1 MTGIQ
6 ITLLGILVVCI
17 GLSGFFSGSETAI
30 VALPRER
37 SAQLADRGTRG
48 MRLASL
54 VDDLEAT
61 LGTLLVANN
70 FVNILGASV
79 AAALTIDLLGVFVD
93 GASAETLGPWVSTLV
108 VTAVV
113 LIVGEI
119 TPKTLAARRP
129 ERFGMFVAPTI
140 WWLGR
145 FIGPI
150 PRAFVGLSRSILRI
164 FGVEAGDGA
173 AVTEADI
180 KALALLSEEAGHI
193 GPEEREILESLFEMA
208 DRPVR
213 EVMTPR
219 LEVTALGLGATE
231 EEARQAINASAH
243 SRFPVVAT
251 GGTLDDTVG
260 ILYAKDLF
268 RAKTPGGTI
277 DRFLRDPV
285 YLPESMPILAALQQL
300 RRQRISFGVVLDEHG
315 GVDGIV
321 TVKDLIAE
329 LVGEIQDEYDPREPT
344 VFRLG
349 DGIWMV
355 EGRVGVEELA
365 SEIGRR
371 LPVGPFSSVGGL
383 YLWVAGTIP
392 AAGQSVMVDGIRL
405 TVLRMDRKRIDR
417 LRVEIVEDD
426 EGTHASSLT
435 AT

>member
-1 MTGIQ
+1 MTGVQTALVI
-6 ITLLGILVVCI
+6 ILVVCI
-17 GLSGFFSGSETAI
+17 VLSGFFSGSETAV

-37 SAQLADRGTRG
+37 SARLAGHGTRG
-48 MRLASL
+48 ARLAAL
-54 VDDLEAT
+54 VNDLEST

-79 AAALTIDLLGVFVD
+79 AAALTIDLLELVVH
-93 GASAETLGPWVSTLV
+93 GATAETFGPWVSTLV
-108 VTAVV
+108 MTAVV
-113 LIVGEI
+113 LVVGEI

-129 ERFGMFVAPTI
+129 EQFGLFVAPTI

-145 FIGPI
+145 TIRPI
-150 PRAFVGLSRSILRI
+150 PRAFVGLSRSILRR
-164 FGVEAGDGA
+164 FGVDSGSGA

-180 KALALLSEEAGHI
+180 KALAVLGEEAGHI
-193 GPEEREILESLFEMA
+193 DPAKREILESLFGMA

-219 LEVTALGLGATE
+219 LEVAALSLGDTE
-231 EEARQAINASAH
+231 EDARRAINASAH
-243 SRFPVVAT
+243 SRFPVVT
-251 GGTLDDTVG
+251 VGGTLDDIVG

-268 RAKTPGGTI
+268 RSSPGRGPI

-329 LVGEIQDEYDPREPT
+329 LVGDIQDEYDPREPT
-344 VFRLG
+344 IFRMG
-349 DGIWMV
+349 DQMWMV
-355 EGRVGVEELA
+355 EGRVPVEELA
-365 SEIGRR
+365 GEIGVP
-371 LPVGPFSSVGGL
+371 LPSGPFSSVGGL
-383 YLWVAGTIP
+383 YLW
-392 AAGQSVMVDGIRL
+392 AAGVIPEIGQTILIDGVRL

-417 LRVEIVEDD
+417 LRVEL
-426 EGTHASSLT
+426 APS
-435 AT
+435 